1 MDNEM
6 SAAIAR
12 NILVFLER
20 VPITGAQ
27 EHAAFNAILQVLGD
41 IIQAEKE
48 DAEETT
54 E

>member
-1 MDNEM
+1 M

-41 IIQAEKE
+41 IIKEGE

>member
-1 MDNEM
+1 M